1 MKHALQLNEVVAFRK
16 RSELALGILTE
27 LGSDKVLVFSEEGK
41 EISVDLSKI
50 VLGSGMKY
58 ECGMGD
64 AEKKLALRAL
74 RRELEERRP
83 AFDIETLW
91 ECVSGE
97 THGLSFEDLAE
108 LHFGSASVDQREV
121 FFFLWALDKDDVFFR
136 RLPDCYQPRTREETE
151 DIIRRKE
158 AERKKLEERR
168 AAVEW
173 ARSLIE
179 GKEAG
184 AVGEAP
190 HSYIE
195 LLKNFV
201 VFLDKYEKAPMARS
215 FMSEVGIKNVD
226 EAIGFL
232 QKAGQWKE
240 DDDPI
245 FLRLGIR
252 TSFPKKALDE
262 ALSIINTPPS
272 FDGLL
277 DLTSLPTYSIDDEE
291 TLDVDDAISITQSQ
305 DGIMLAVHIADVAG
319 FVKKGSPLD
328 EEAFSRGETIYL
340 PEGHVHM
347 FPVDLIRERL
357 SLFEGLP
364 KRALSLIAYF
374 DSGFNLR
381 SYTFANTK
389 VLVDRNLSYE
399 VAEEVLR
406 STRDGALLFEIAK
419 FLRARRVESG
429 GCIVDIPSLKV
440 RVGKEGEI
448 ILKKN
453 YMTSPSHI
461 AVAECMILANALA
474 GDFLKSH
481 GVPAIYRYITE
492 PAPEEIKSLDPN
504 DPLYPVQAVKHLR
517 PSRFGI
523 NPLPHEFLGVEAY
536 VQITSPIRRYMDLVM
551 QRQIL
556 RQIKGAPPLYTGQD
570 LERIYHQV
578 EIEIKDKKLVEK
590 TRERFWLYKY
600 LEGRVGE
607 CLIGYVSQSDDRSF
621 SVYLPDYLIE
631 LPVSSQLNSSYGVGD
646 RIDLKIE
653 SVEPIKRR
661 ISIVPQ
667 GRGL

>member
-1 MKHALQLNEVVAFRK
+1 MKHILEVNEVVAFRK
-16 RSELALGILTE
+16 RSELTLGILAE
-27 LGSDKVLVFSEEGK
+27 LGSDRALIFSEEGR
-41 EISVDLSKI
+41 EISVDSSKI
-50 VLGSGMKY
+50 VLGSGVKY
-58 ECGMGD
+58 GCHMDD
-64 AEKKLALRAL
+64 AERKLALRAL
-74 RRELEERRP
+74 RRELEDRRSS
-83 AFDIETLW
+83 FDIKTLW

-97 THGLSFEDLAE
+97 TQGLTFEDLAE
-108 LHFGSASVDQREV
+108 LHFGSAVVDRREA
-121 FFFLWALDKDDVFFR
+121 FFFLWALDKDDVFFK
-136 RLPDCYQPRTREETE
+136 RLPDCYQPRTREEVE
-151 DIIRRKE
+151 DIVRRKD
-158 AERKKLEERR
+158 AERKKLEERK

-173 ARSLIE
+173 ARSVIE
-179 GKEAG
+179 GREAG
-184 AVGEAP
+184 ADGDVP
-190 HSYIE
+190 HSYVE
-195 LLKNFV
+195 LIKNFV

-226 EAIGFL
+226 EAIEFL

-245 FLRLGIR
+245 FLRLDIR
-252 TSFPKKALDE
+252 ASFPKKVLDE
-262 ALSIINTPPS
+262 TLSIINTPPS

-291 TLDVDDAISITQSQ
+291 TLDVDDAISITQNQ

-347 FPVDLIRERL
+347 FPVELIRERL
-357 SLFEGLP
+357 SLFEGRP

-374 DSGFNLR
+374 DSGFSLR

-389 VLVDRNLSYE
+389 ILVDRNLSYE
-399 VAEEVLR
+399 EAEEVLK
-406 STRDGALLFEIAK
+406 STRDGAFLFEIAR
-419 FLRARRVESG
+419 FLREKRIESG
-429 GCIVDIPSLKV
+429 GFIVDIPSLKV
-440 RVGKEGEI
+440 KVGKAGEI
-448 ILKKN
+448 SLKKN
-453 YMTSPSHI
+453 CMTSPSHI
-461 AVAECMILANALA
+461 AVAECMILTNALA

-481 GVPAIYRYITE
+481 GIPAIYRYITE
-492 PAPEEIKSLDPN
+492 PAPEEIRNLDPN
-504 DPLYPVQAVKHLR
+504 DPLYPIQAVKHLR
-517 PSRFGI
+517 PSRFGLD
-523 NPLPHEFLGVEAY
+523 PLPHEFLGVEAY

-556 RQIKGAPPLYTGQD
+556 RQIKGAPPLYTGQE

-590 TRERFWLYKY
+590 TREKFWLYKY

-607 CLIGYVSQSDDRSF
+607 CVSGYVSQSDDRSF

-631 LPVSSQLNSSYGVGD
+631 LPLPSQLNRSYEVGD

-667 GRGL
+667 DRGF